1 MRLARLAL
9 NALGAFLL
17 LLGLV
22 WILQGTNI
30 LPGSFMT
37 GEPLWAPAGAVVAL
51 GAISMLVVINLRR
64 WR

>member
-1 MRLARLAL
+1 
-9 NALGAFLL
+9 
-17 LLGLV
+17 LV

-37 GEPLWAPAGAVVAL
+37 GEPLRAAAGAVVAL
-51 GAISMLVVINLRR
+51 GAISMLVVINVRR

>member
-37 GEPLWAPAGAVVAL
+37 GEPLWAAAGAVVAL
-51 GAISMLVVINLRR
+51 GAISMLVVINVRR

>member
-37 GEPLWAPAGAVVAL
+37 GEPLWAAAGAVVAL

>member
-22 WILQGTNI
+22 WVLQGTNI

-37 GEPLWAPAGAVVAL
+37 GEPLWAAAGAVVAL